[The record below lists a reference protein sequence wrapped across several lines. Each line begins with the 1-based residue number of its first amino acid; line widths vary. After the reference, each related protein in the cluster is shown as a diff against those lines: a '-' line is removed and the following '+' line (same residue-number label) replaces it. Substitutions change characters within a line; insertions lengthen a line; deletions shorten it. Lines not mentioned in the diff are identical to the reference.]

1 MATERT
7 GQGRLVRVVDW
18 LGGGPRA
25 VANAAAAVQ
34 RDSVAA
40 HQRQQAWIAASGATR
55 PAPGSGQQRSPE
67 RPS

>member
-40 HQRQQAWIAASGATR
+40 HQRQQAWIAATAAR
-55 PAPGSGQQRSPE
+55 PAPDGGQQRSPE